1 MVCGRGWAGRRPA
14 PERAGSGEDVG
25 VGQRALDE
33 PDGINGGERHGPESD
48 RGNAHQAHS
57 QSPDRRKAKGGNDEH
72 GLARDLGKKA
82 RGLPP
87 QRQIDAGQRGMSVG
101 RRGEGNQR
109 AGVKEV
115 QRRGDVVAGLVPV
128 VWQGE
133 QGEVAQVERREDDR
147 EDHPG
152 RKWRVGP
159 RLDEAYPA
167 QGFVLY
173 LIDRSLREVVAVR
186 LQVKCAEGLLVLGQV
201 LSQHVPQS
209 LGLLR
214 AEENRIVVADGDL
227 VGSVAR
233 SQAEDQLEVP
243 DADADLDAVGVGL
256 A

>member
-1 MVCGRGWAGRRPA
+1 
-14 PERAGSGEDVG
+14 
-25 VGQRALDE
+25 
-33 PDGINGGERHGPESD
+33 
-48 RGNAHQAHS
+48 
-57 QSPDRRKAKGGNDEH
+57 
-72 GLARDLGKKA
+72 
-82 RGLPP
+82 
-87 QRQIDAGQRGMSVG
+87 
-101 RRGEGNQR
+101 
-109 AGVKEV
+109 VKEV

-209 LGLLR
+209 LGLCGLR
-214 AEENRIVVADGDL
+214 KTASWLRMVIWSGASLEARPKTSWKSQTLTRIWTL
-227 VGSVAR
+227 
-233 SQAEDQLEVP
+233 
-243 DADADLDAVGVGL
+243 L